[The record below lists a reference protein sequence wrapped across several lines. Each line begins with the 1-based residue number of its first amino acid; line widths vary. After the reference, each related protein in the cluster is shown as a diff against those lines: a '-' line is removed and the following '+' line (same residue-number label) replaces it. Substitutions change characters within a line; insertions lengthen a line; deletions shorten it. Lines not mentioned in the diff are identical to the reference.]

1 MLKNTDNRPELILGS
16 CEPGNI
22 QYKVIPA
29 IKICCYS
36 EYVHVFKAIKIKY
49 TSFFGGGAAGVA
61 YGNSQAR
68 GQIGATAASR
78 HHSHSNGESLTH

>member
-36 EYVHVFKAIKIKY
+36 EYIHVFKAIKIKY
-49 TSFFGGGAAGVA
+49 TSFFGGVLQVWHMEIPRLGVKSELQLPA
-61 YGNSQAR
+61 DTT
-68 GQIGATAASR
+68 ATATVSP
-78 HHSHSNGESLTH
+78 